1 MNDNKILRRTPA
13 FSAALAGLFGFL
25 LKYTAYNFL
34 TGVVLLCFT
43 ALVFAYITFIGPR
56 VSFLKYLSF
65 LIPVDSQGTA
75 TIDASD
81 ILRIFSLLSLIF
93 MILAITG
100 TTFMRGL
107 RKMISQAPHDDG
119 VENSGPVNTPSI
131 RQSIRAGTRRFIIGC
146 AAITL
151 FFLAAFIAIP
161 YARLAVST
169 SPIAMFALFGFF
181 YLLALV
187 SNGVYILMD
196 VVSDGFLDW
205 ARVNLPWPVGRNR
218 VM

>member
-1 MNDNKILRRTPA
+1 MNDNKIPRPTPA

-25 LKYTAYNFL
+25 LKYSAYNFL

-43 ALVFAYITFIGPR
+43 ALAFAYITFIGPR

-75 TIDASD
+75 TIGASD
-81 ILRIFSLLSLIF
+81 ILRVFSLLSLIF

-100 TTFMRGL
+100 KTFMGGL
-107 RKMISQAPHDDG
+107 RKLISPAPRADG
-119 VENSGPVNTPSI
+119 VKNSSPADTQSI

-146 AAITL
+146 VAITL

-161 YARLAVST
+161 FAKLAEDT
-169 SPIAMFALFGFF
+169 SSIAMFALFGFF

-187 SNGVYILMD
+187 SNGVYILID
-196 VVSDGFLDW
+196 VVSDGLLDW
-205 ARVNLPWPVGRNR
+205 ARMNFPWPVEREQ

>member
-1 MNDNKILRRTPA
+1 MNDNKIPRRTPA

-25 LKYTAYNFL
+25 MKYSAYNFL

-43 ALVFAYITFIGPR
+43 ALTFAYITFIGPR
-56 VSFLKYLSF
+56 VFFSKYLAF

-75 TIDASD
+75 TIGASD
-81 ILRIFSLLSLIF
+81 ILRMFSLLSLIF

-100 TTFMRGL
+100 TTFIRGL
-107 RKMISQAPHDDG
+107 REVISPAPHADG
-119 VENSGPVNTPSI
+119 VENPGPANTQSI
-131 RQSIRAGTRRFIIGC
+131 RQSIRAGTRRFVIGC
-146 AAITL
+146 IAITL

-161 YARLAVST
+161 YAKLAVGT

-181 YLLALV
+181 YLMAFV

-196 VVSDGFLDW
+196 VVSDGLLDW
-205 ARVNLPWPVGRNR
+205 ARVNFPWPVEREP
-218 VM
+218 VT